1 MGNWEDL
8 GLQKAYK
15 SASETSNV
23 GKASHYL
30 SFACLPGLE
39 NLETFLNFNEDDLTT
54 TQFIDV
60 VIRPA

>member
-8 GLQKAYK
+8 GLQKAIK

-23 GKASHYL
+23 GKARPCLY
-30 SFACLPGLE
+30 FACLDWK